1 VQAAAAL
8 PDRKPPSVGT
18 LARGQHS
25 SGGACRRLKQTHVE
39 GDPEQVC
46 DRLERR
52 TCAEACPPR
61 AAPGAR
67 LRQVPVVERDDW
79 LDAGR
84 QQVVHQAAVERQP
97 GGVHGAGA
105 ARDHARPGDREAEV
119 AQAKAL
125 R

>member
-1 VQAAAAL
+1 MHAHKRPMCMTAF
-8 PDRKPPSVGT
+8 PS
-18 LARGQHS
+18 AWRMHGQL
-25 SGGACRRLKQTHVE
+25 GR
-39 GDPEQVC
+39 
-46 DRLERR
+46 
-52 TCAEACPPR
+52 PPR
-61 AAPGAR
+61 CRVAR